1 MITEGLKGRERGH
14 KVADAVLDG
23 KWGTTAFDEAKNR
36 LHAQG
41 GVMAS
46 ITS

>member
-1 MITEGLKGRERGH
+1 MITEGLNGRERGH
-14 KVADAVLDG
+14 KMADAVLDG
-23 KWGTTAFDEAKNR
+23 KWGTTAFDEAENR

-46 ITS
+46 IIS